1 MYESPIEIMYGEMKM
16 QVVDNVVKA
25 VQEQQ
30 IHVDRE
36 ELIKALRGERNQYQ
50 KGFNDAAKEI
60 FAEIEFDI
68 ANLDFDREE
77 TRAIAIEGVIAKA
90 KNKYIGGVGE

>member
-36 ELIKALRGERNQYQ
+36 ELIKALLYDRGSYENGYV
-50 KGFNDAAKEI
+50 DALNEMIFELENGQASAPKTVGEI
-60 FAEIEFDI
+60 T
-68 ANLDFDREE
+68 DRLQE
-77 TRAIAIEGVIAKA
+77 KA
-90 KNKYIGGVGE
+90 VKFKNKYIGGVE

>member
-1 MYESPIEIMYGEMKM
+1 MYESPIEIMYGKMKM

-50 KGFNDAAKEI
+50 KGFNDAAREI
-60 FAEIEFDI
+60 FDE
-68 ANLDFDREE
+68 
-77 TRAIAIEGVIAKA
+77 VIDKISFRYLNDVDYSFGDMIYDLNEL

>member
-36 ELIKALRGERNQYQ
+36 ELIKALLYDRDSYKKGYVDALNEMIFELENGQVDAPKTVGEITDRLQE
-50 KGFNDAAKEI
+50 KASI
-60 FAEIEFDI
+60 F
-68 ANLDFDREE
+68 RYKY
-77 TRAIAIEGVIAKA
+77 TKEGV
-90 KNKYIGGVGE
+90 